1 MVNPIPIWL
10 SSSQSM
16 AGEQL
21 SEGPPKQRSVPA
33 KTTDSKS
40 GHGAVRPDASGSGT
54 KETHGGVGPSK

>member
-10 SSSQSM
+10 SSSQGM

-21 SEGPPKQRSVPA
+21 SEGPPKQRSVPT
-33 KTTDSKS
+33 KTTDIKS
-40 GHGAVRPDASGSGT
+40 VHRALRPDAGGSGA